1 MSRDGGSNPPASILH
16 SSPKAS
22 NEGCPEPVEGHS
34 LHIEELNMW
43 YVYILLCADKS
54 YYIGHADDLDA
65 RVQRHN
71 QGRGSKWTARRLP
84 VELKYYET
92 FDTKTQASRRE
103 TQLKKWSRA
112 KKQALISADIE
123 SLKQYTT

>member
-1 MSRDGGSNPPASILH
+1 
-16 SSPKAS
+16 
-22 NEGCPEPVEGHS
+22 
-34 LHIEELNMW
+34 MW

-92 FDTKTQASRRE
+92 FTTKTQASRRE
-103 TQLKKWSRA
+103 TQRKKWSRI
-112 KKQALISADIE
+112 KKQPLISADIE
-123 SLKQYTT
+123 SLKKSHKSQQSTTHPARNGNDRNTNRNTV